1 MRLMRR
7 PMLHRL
13 MVWGI
18 NLLVPRQRIG
28 VSLVAFDEHD
38 RVLVLRHVFHP
49 FAPWG
54 LPGGW
59 LKRNEDPAAGVLREL
74 REETGLTAVLGP
86 VICVAHEP
94 SPVHVGIA
102 YLGRVQPVPIT
113 LSLEII
119 EAAWFEVDAL
129 PSPLLPFVQTAIH
142 AGLSLN
148 RWGRQTAGRQT
159 AVTPPSQPIKTEE

>member
-1 MRLMRR
+1 MQQ

-13 MVWGI
+13 MVLGI

-28 VSLVAFDEHD
+28 ASLVAFDEHD
-38 RVLVLRHVFHP
+38 RVLMLRHVFHP

-59 LKRNEDPAAGVLREL
+59 LKRSEDPAAGVLREL

-86 VICVAHEP
+86 VVCVAHEP

-102 YLGRVQPVPIT
+102 YLGRVQPSSMT

-119 EAAWFEVDAL
+119 EAAWFEMDAL
-129 PSPLLPFVQTAIH
+129 PSPLLPFVQSAIH

-148 RWGRQTAGRQT
+148 RQWRQSAGRQT
-159 AVTPPSQPIKTEE
+159 AVAQPHAAQPIKAEE